1 MKRREEE
8 MEKIIR
14 ISNKD
19 YRMKASALTQ
29 FTYRDETG
37 RSFLTDLQKLTE
49 LKDIGSDFTSNIDVL
64 DNVSN
69 LLLKIAYIMVREADK
84 NQTTNFEEFL
94 GGIENLYD
102 DTTWI
107 QEVLELACS
116 PLSRQ
121 LQNN

>member
-1 MKRREEE
+1 

-19 YRMKASALTQ
+19 YKMKASALTQ

-49 LKDIGSDFTSNIDVL
+49 LKDIKEDFNSNIDAL
-64 DNVSN
+64 DNVST
-69 LLLKIAYIMVREADK
+69 LLLKVAYIMVREADK
-84 NQTTNFEEFL
+84 TQANNFEEFL

-102 DTTWI
+102 DTNWI

-121 LQNN
+121 IQNN

>member
-1 MKRREEE
+1 

-49 LKDIGSDFTSNIDVL
+49 LKDMGEEISQSIEAL
-64 DNVSN
+64 DNVSS
-69 LLLKIAYIMVREADK
+69 LLLKMAFIMVKEADK
-84 NQTTNFEEFL
+84 TQVTDYEEFL
-94 GGIENLYD
+94 GGIESLYD

-107 QEVLELACS
+107 QQVLELACS

-121 LQNN
+121 IQNN

>member
-1 MKRREEE
+1 

-29 FTYRDETG
+29 FSYRNETG

-49 LKDIGSDFTSNIDVL
+49 LKDIGEDFNKNIEALDSVSD
-64 DNVSN
+64 
-69 LLLKIAYIMVREADK
+69 LLLKMAYIMVKEADK
-84 NQTTNFEEFL
+84 SQTTNYEEFL
-94 GGIENLYD
+94 GGIESLYD
-102 DTTWI
+102 DTKWI

-121 LQNN
+121 IQNN

>member
-1 MKRREEE
+1 

>member
-1 MKRREEE
+1 

-14 ISNKD
+14 ICNKE
-19 YRMKASALTQ
+19 YKMKASALTQ

-37 RSFLTDLQKLTE
+37 RSFLSDLQKLTE
-49 LKDIGSDFTSNIDVL
+49 LKDIGNDFNQNIDAL

-69 LLLKIAYIMVREADK
+69 LLLKIAYIMTKEADK
-84 NQTTNFEEFL
+84 TQVTNYEEFL
-94 GGIENLYD
+94 GGIESLYD
-102 DTTWI
+102 NPQWI

-121 LQNN
+121 LQTNQN

>member
-1 MKRREEE
+1 

-29 FTYRDETG
+29 FSYRNETG

-49 LKDIGSDFTSNIDVL
+49 LKDLGEDFNKNIEAL
-64 DNVSN
+64 DSVSE
-69 LLLKIAYIMVREADK
+69 LLLKMAYIMVKEADK
-84 NQTTNFEEFL
+84 SQATNYEEFL
-94 GGIENLYD
+94 GGIESLYD
-102 DTTWI
+102 DTKWI

-121 LQNN
+121 IQNN

>member
-1 MKRREEE
+1 

-29 FTYRDETG
+29 FSYRNETG

-49 LKDIGSDFTSNIDVL
+49 LKDIGNDFNKNIDAL
-64 DNVSN
+64 DNVSD
-69 LLLKIAYIMVREADK
+69 LLLKMAFIMTREADK
-84 NQTTNFEEFL
+84 SQVTNYEEFL
-94 GGIENLYD
+94 GGIESLYD
-102 DTTWI
+102 DTAWI

-121 LQNN
+121 LQTNQDKIK

>member
-1 MKRREEE
+1 

-19 YRMKASALTQ
+19 YKMKASALTQ
-29 FTYRDETG
+29 FSYRNETG

-49 LKDIGSDFTSNIDVL
+49 LKDLGDDFNKNIDVL
-64 DNVSN
+64 DKVSD
-69 LLLKIAYIMVREADK
+69 LLLKMAYIMAREADK
-84 NQTTNFEEFL
+84 NQTANYEEFL
-94 GGIENLYD
+94 GGIESLYD
-102 DTTWI
+102 DTNWI

-121 LQNN
+121 LQTNQN

>member
-1 MKRREEE
+1 

-29 FTYRDETG
+29 FSYRDETG

-49 LKDIGSDFTSNIDVL
+49 LKDIGEDITKSIDAL
-64 DNVSN
+64 DSVSE
-69 LLLKIAYIMVREADK
+69 LLLKMAYIMAREADK
-84 NQTTNFEEFL
+84 NQAANYEEFL
-94 GGIENLYD
+94 SGIESIYD
-102 DTTWI
+102 DTKWI